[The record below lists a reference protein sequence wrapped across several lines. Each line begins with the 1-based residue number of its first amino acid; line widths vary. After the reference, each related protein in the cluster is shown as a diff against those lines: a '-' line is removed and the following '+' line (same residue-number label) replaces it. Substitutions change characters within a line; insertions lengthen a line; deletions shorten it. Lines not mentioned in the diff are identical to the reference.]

1 MRYDWDCLSPRH
13 SEAKLQRTFFTQSP
27 DEFLTEMGVSVDEMN
42 QWRAKGWLSFDPDT
56 IKKYDETE
64 RIEVMF
70 IKALARF
77 GLSDAMVNRLLSGLD
92 KPYCYDPRTTFFSFI
107 QESWV
112 TLPAKPDP
120 NDTVSEGIEALIENE
135 EWDEL
140 RPLKDRISE
149 AIEQSESKDEGQP

>member
-1 MRYDWDCLSPRH
+1 MSCDWDCLSPRH
-13 SEAKLQRTFFTQSP
+13 SEAKNQRTFFTQSP
-27 DEFLTEMGVSVDEMN
+27 DEFLTDMGVSLDEMN
-42 QWRAKGWLSFDPDT
+42 LWHSKGWLSFDPST

-92 KPYCYDPRTTFFSFI
+92 KPYCYDPKKTLYSFI
-107 QESWV
+107 QESWA
-112 TLPAKPDP
+112 TLPPKPDP
-120 NDTVSEGIEALIENE
+120 QDVVSEGIEALIENE

-140 RPLKDRISE
+140 RTLMDRISE
-149 AIEQSESKDEGQP
+149 VIEQSEPEDEG